1 MQLDHATIYTA
12 DLEAARSFFCDIA
25 GLTEGQ
31 RPPFS
36 VRGYWLYAEGRAV
49 IHLVISAPRGM
60 AGQASPRIDHAA
72 FRIESCREW
81 QALLA
86 RLHAHR
92 VPYHLTEVPIARE
105 LQLFVQLE
113 PGIVVEFVTK
123 QINSLR
129 PTGAQSISNQ
139 EKQIV

>member
-25 GLTEGQ
+25 GLTEGP
-31 RPPFS
+31 RPPFT
-36 VRGYWLYAEGRAV
+36 VRGYWLYAQERAV
-49 IHLVISAPRGM
+49 IHLVHSARWGSV
-60 AGQASPRIDHAA
+60 GQASPRIDHAA
-72 FRIESCREW
+72 FRIEGRREW

-86 RLHAHR
+86 RLHAHH
-92 VPYHLTEVPIARE
+92 VPHHLTEVPLARE

-123 QINSLR
+123 QINSPR